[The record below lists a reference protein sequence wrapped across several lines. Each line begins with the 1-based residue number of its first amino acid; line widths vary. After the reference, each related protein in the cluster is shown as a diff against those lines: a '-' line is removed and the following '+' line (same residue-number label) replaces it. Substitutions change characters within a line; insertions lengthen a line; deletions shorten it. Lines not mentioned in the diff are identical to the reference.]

1 MLQPK
6 VTQAIDR
13 LVRRSGD
20 CIELSLV
27 EDLVNRFDLDD
38 MQTTE
43 VFEEIEGRGAR
54 VDDDCGR
61 SVESARYSNRE
72 VSTATAD
79 TLGMFLAEMGR
90 YPLLT
95 AAEEVELAK
104 RIDEGD
110 AAAKERMITS
120 NLRLV
125 VSQAKRYQGKLSL
138 LDLIQEGVLGLIRAV
153 EKFDWRRGFKFST
166 YAVWWIRQAIERAIH
181 NQSRTIRIP
190 VHQAEREWK
199 VAKVQTELATSLG
212 RPPTDEEVAEAAGIS
227 IKQLADIRGIA
238 RIVASLDEPVGPP
251 GSDGSR
257 DLGEIVGTEAVIED
271 EIHLSLEEETLRRAV
286 AMLPEREQAVIRLRF
301 GFEGE
306 PMTLQ
311 EVGSQLGLSRE
322 WVRRLE
328 ARALEQLALAREVSA
343 LRTVA

>member
-1 MLQPK
+1 MLEPS
-6 VTQAIDR
+6 VHQAIDR
-13 LVRRSGD
+13 LVRRGVD
-20 CIELSLV
+20 CVELSAV
-27 EDLVNRFDLDD
+27 EDLVNSLGLDHE
-38 MQTTE
+38 QTVE
-43 VFEEIEGRGAR
+43 VFEEIESRGAR
-54 VDDDCGR
+54 IDDDCGKKAN
-61 SVESARYSNRE
+61 SSGYSNGQ
-72 VSTATAD
+72 VGVATAD

-95 AAEEVELAK
+95 AEEEVELAK
-104 RIDEGD
+104 RIEEGD

-125 VSQAKRYQGKLSL
+125 VSQAKRYQGKLTL
-138 LDLIQEGVLGLIRAV
+138 LDLIQEGILGLIRAV

-199 VAKVQTELATSLG
+199 VRKVETELAASLG
-212 RPPTDEEVAEAAGIS
+212 RPPTDEEVARGAGIS
-227 IKQLADIRGIA
+227 VQQLVEIRGVA
-238 RIVASLDEPVGPP
+238 RIVASLDEPVG
-251 GSDGSR
+251 SEGSR
-257 DLGEIVGTEAVIED
+257 ELGELVGSESAEIEE
-271 EIHLSLEEETLRRAV
+271 EIHLSLEEETLRRAI

-301 GFEGE
+301 GFDGE

-311 EVGSQLGLSRE
+311 DVGKQLGLSRE

>member
-1 MLQPK
+1 VSDLNEEITSIVEEEPEEE
-6 VTQAIDR
+6 R
-13 LVRRSGD
+13 LDTSYDEAASGD
-20 CIELSLV
+20 SL
-27 EDLVNRFDLDD
+27 
-38 MQTTE
+38 T
-43 VFEEIEGRGAR
+43 
-54 VDDDCGR
+54 
-61 SVESARYSNRE
+61 
-72 VSTATAD
+72 
-79 TLGMFLAEMGR
+79 MFMNQLGR

-104 RIDEGD
+104 RIEQGD
-110 AAAKERMITS
+110 AEAKERMITS

-181 NQSRTIRIP
+181 NQSRIIRLP

-199 VAKVQTELATSLG
+199 VSRVESQLAASLG
-212 RPPTDEEVAEAAGIS
+212 RPPTDEEVAEAAKIS
-227 IKQLADIRGIA
+227 LTQLAEVRSVA
-238 RIVASLDEPVGPP
+238 RIVASLDEPVGSGDSP
-251 GSDGSR
+251 GSR
-257 DLGEIVGTEAVIED
+257 ELGELVGRED
-271 EIHLSLEEETLRRAV
+271 DVRVDEEITVSLEQEALRRAIET
-286 AMLPEREQAVIRLRF
+286 LPEREQAVIRLRF
-301 GFEGE
+301 GFDGE

-311 EVGSQLGLSRE
+311 EVGQELGLSRE

>member
-1 MLQPK
+1 MLHAD
-6 VTQAIDR
+6 VTRAIDR
-13 LVRRSGD
+13 LVPAGVD
-20 CIELSLV
+20 CVELSAV
-27 EDLVNRFDLDD
+27 EDLVGAHGLDD
-38 MQTTE
+38 EQTHE
-43 VFEEIEGRGAR
+43 VFEEIERRGAR
-54 VDDDCGR
+54 VDDDCGKNVA
-61 SVESARYSNRE
+61 SVGYQNGSVSA
-72 VSTATAD
+72 ATAD

-104 RIDEGD
+104 RVEEGD
-110 AAAKERMITS
+110 AEAKERMITS

-125 VSQAKRYQGKLSL
+125 VSQAKRYQGRLSL

-199 VAKVQTELATSLG
+199 VGRVESELTASLG
-212 RPPTDEEVAEAAGIS
+212 RAPTDEELAAAAKIS
-227 IKQLADIRGIA
+227 LQQLADIRGVA
-238 RIVASLDEPVGPP
+238 RTVASLDEPVGPR
-251 GSDGSR
+251 GSADSR
-257 DLGEIVGTEAVIED
+257 ELGELVGEEDAVDE
-271 EIHLSLEEETLRRAV
+271 EIHVSLEQEALHRAI
-286 AMLPEREQAVIRLRF
+286 ATLPEREQAVIRLRF
-301 GFEGE
+301 GFDGE

-311 EVGSQLGLSRE
+311 EVGQQLGLSRE

-343 LRTVA
+343 IRTVA

>member
-1 MLQPK
+1 M
-6 VTQAIDR
+6 QAIDR
-13 LVRRSGD
+13 LVRRGTD
-20 CIELSLV
+20 CVELSAVESLV
-27 EDLVNRFDLDD
+27 HEHDLDHE
-38 MQTTE
+38 QTHE
-43 VFEEIEGRGAR
+43 VLEEIQHRGAR

-61 SVESARYSNRE
+61 NVESAGYSNRS
-72 VSTATAD
+72 VSAATAD

-95 AAEEVELAK
+95 AEEEVELAK
-104 RIDEGD
+104 RVEQGD
-110 AAAKERMITS
+110 AEAKERMITS

-190 VHQAEREWK
+190 VHQAEREWR
-199 VAKVQTELATSLG
+199 VGRVESQLTASLG
-212 RPPTDEEVAEAAGIS
+212 RPPTDEELAAAAKIS
-227 IKQLADIRGIA
+227 LQQLADIRGVA
-238 RIVASLDEPVGPP
+238 RIVASLDEPVGSAQSP
-251 GSDGSR
+251 GSR
-257 DLGEIVGTEAVIED
+257 QLGELVGEED
-271 EIHLSLEEETLRRAV
+271 RVDEEIHVSLEEEALHRAI
-286 AMLPEREQAVIRLRF
+286 ATLPEREQAVIRLRF
-301 GFEGE
+301 GFDGE
-306 PMTLQ
+306 PLTLQ
-311 EVGSQLGLSRE
+311 EVGNELGLSRE